1 MLDSLEILIHVANVL
16 YLLAFLVRDILWLR
30 ILTVAASFFL
40 LPYFYLQPSPLM
52 TPIYWN
58 LAFTSLNIYWIVR
71 LLLERR
77 PIELNE
83 EALRLCEL
91 VFRTMKP
98 REMMKILRQGTW
110 RVAEVDDCLVNRG
123 HALDELM
130 VIYSG
135 KACVEVDG
143 KYVTELQPGQ
153 FIGGI
158 SYITDET
165 APANVVA
172 IEPTRYFVWPISK
185 LKSFLSKNPDLHAAL
200 QTTLAIDFTKWL
212 HGSWARHP
220 S

>member
-1 MLDSLEILIHVANVL
+1 MFDSLELLIHAANVL

-30 ILTVAASFFL
+30 ALTVAASCFL
-40 LPYFYLQPSPLM
+40 LPYFYLQPIPLM

-77 PIELNE
+77 PIQLNE
-83 EALRLCEL
+83 AEHRLCEL
-91 VFRTMKP
+91 VFRTMTP
-98 REMMKILRQGTW
+98 REMMKILRLGTW
-110 RVAEVDDCLVNRG
+110 RTAEVDECLVNRG

-153 FIGGI
+153 FIGAI
-158 SYITDET
+158 SYVTDET

-172 IEPTRYFVWPISK
+172 IEPTCYFVWSK
-185 LKSFLSKNPDLHAAL
+185 SRLKSFLSKNTDLHAAL

-220 S
+220 I

>member
-58 LAFTSLNIYWIVR
+58 LAFTSLNIFWIVR

-83 EALRLCEL
+83 EERRLCEL

-110 RVAEVDDCLVNRG
+110 RAAEVDDCLVNRG

>member
-1 MLDSLEILIHVANVL
+1 MFDSLEILIHVANVL
-16 YLLAFLVRDILWLR
+16 YLLALLVRDILWLR
-30 ILTVAASFFL
+30 ILMVAASFFL

-58 LAFTSLNIYWIVR
+58 LAFTSLNTYWIVR
-71 LLLERR
+71 LCLERR
-77 PIELNE
+77 PIQLNE
-83 EALRLCEL
+83 EELRLCEL

-110 RVAEVDDCLVNRG
+110 RTAEVDECLVNRG

-143 KYVTELQPGQ
+143 KYVTELHPGQ

-172 IEPTRYFVWPISK
+172 IELTRYFVWPISK

-220 S
+220 T

>member
-1 MLDSLEILIHVANVL
+1 MFDSLEILIHVANAL
-16 YLLAFLVRDILWLR
+16 YLFAFLVRDILWLR
-30 ILTVAASFFL
+30 ILTIAASVFL
-40 LPYFYLQPSPLM
+40 LPYFYLQPTPLM

-58 LAFTSLNIYWIVR
+58 LAFTSLNIFWIVR

-77 PIELNE
+77 PIQLNE
-83 EALRLCEL
+83 EERRLCEL

-98 REMMKILRQGTW
+98 REMMKILRHGVW
-110 RVAEVDDCLVNRG
+110 RTAEVDECLVNRG

-158 SYITDET
+158 SFITNET

-185 LKSFLSKNPDLHAAL
+185 LKSFLNKNADLHAAL

-220 S
+220 T

>member
-1 MLDSLEILIHVANVL
+1 
-16 YLLAFLVRDILWLR
+16 
-30 ILTVAASFFL
+30 
-40 LPYFYLQPSPLM
+40 
-52 TPIYWN
+52 
-58 LAFTSLNIYWIVR
+58 
-71 LLLERR
+71 
-77 PIELNE
+77 
-83 EALRLCEL
+83 
-91 VFRTMKP
+91 MKP
-98 REMMKILRQGTW
+98 REMMKVLRQGSW
-110 RVAEVDDCLVNRG
+110 RTAGADECLVSRG
-123 HALDELM
+123 DALDELM

-158 SYITDET
+158 SFITDEI

-220 S
+220 T